1 MHTRSVR
8 SLRHAGSGVAALVLA
23 LLWAGVLA
31 APAHAHGRGSDA
43 TNYSAR
49 ILEAPD
55 LPGVSW
61 AIYGGDELLEVTNT
75 TAAEV
80 VVLGYPQTDPEP
92 YLRVGPDGVFQNR
105 NSEATYVNEDR
116 MGLVEVPAH
125 VDRSAPPDWEQ
136 LTDANSAAWHDH
148 RIHYMGA
155 GLHPSIT
162 DPSVETLVYEQW
174 EVPFL
179 YDGQEH
185 VVIGE
190 LRWVPGPS
198 PVPWLALGLVL
209 ALPALVGL
217 RTRPTAAGGAAEDS
231 AAEGS
236 AAEGSAAEDSS
247 IGDPQG
253 SGEQGER
260 WPGLARPAAVV
271 LGLIV
276 VLNVS
281 HLIDDLFAVPLPTGV
296 RAGAAAQTVLF
307 LAIGLFGAVRGWQS
321 GDGAFTALG
330 VGAGAVFV
338 GQGLLYWSV
347 LGVSQ
352 IASLF
357 PDWFARLTVA
367 ASVAQIIPLGI
378 VAVIGTRRLLPP
390 LPEDV
395 GAADAHV

>member
-1 MHTRSVR
+1 MHACPARPR
-8 SLRHAGSGVAALVLA
+8 RPAALGAASLVLA
-23 LLWAGVLA
+23 VLWLGVLA

-43 TNYSAR
+43 TNYSAT
-49 ILEAPD
+49 ILEEPD
-55 LPGVSW
+55 IPGVSW

-75 TAAEV
+75 TDVEV
-80 VVLGYPQTDPEP
+80 VILGYPQTDPEP

-116 MGLVEVPAH
+116 QGLVEVPPH
-125 VDRSAPPDWEQ
+125 VDRNAPPDWEQ
-136 LTDANSAAWHDH
+136 VSEGASAAWHDH

-162 DPSVETLVYEQW
+162 DQSVETVVYEAW

-179 YDGQEH
+179 YDGEEH
-185 VVIGE
+185 VLVGE

-198 PVPWLALGLVL
+198 ALPWLAVGLL
-209 ALPALVGL
+209 LTLPALLGL
-217 RTRPTAAGGAAEDS
+217 RTDPIGGPSTS
-231 AAEGS
+231 ATEGIS
-236 AAEGSAAEDSS
+236 GSDRNDRNDR
-247 IGDPQG
+247 GDRGDRQ
-253 SGEQGER
+253 EYDR

-271 LGLIV
+271 LGV
-276 VLNVS
+276 VVALNLT

-296 RAGAAAQTVLF
+296 RAVAAAQTVLF
-307 LAIGLFGAVRGWQS
+307 LAIGAFGAVRGWQA

-330 VGAGAVFV
+330 VGGGAVLV

-347 LGVSQ
+347 LSVSQ

-357 PDWFARLTVA
+357 PDWFARITVA
-367 ASVAQIIPLGI
+367 VSIAQMIPIGI

-390 LPEDV
+390 LPEDA
-395 GAADAHV
+395 GAAEANA